1 MNMRQFLY
9 LDIDIINSIIAQNEK
24 GLVNSVTTEKEN
36 ETQGTFS
43 KSLSIGVNGEAGANI
58 LKLAKAEASLN
69 VGGEILGESEQRTT
83 AKEIIAKTLHDASFD
98 IAYDAISP
106 VVVEFGKDTA
116 DPGDYIELKRV
127 FDFVDLEYLEDLFS
141 KNGIIDWLK
150 KSEREKI
157 EQKAS
162 EFTNANMNREQRR
175 QGNGATKQKINE
187 LKKQS
192 DKQYDDVRDIISA
205 LGKIVPYNRM
215 LVAND
220 GYLIP
225 VEDKYFRINPT
236 SMGFMYGG
244 EIKVIG
250 MITNIIGADTNPM
263 DSDNVFATIQF
274 SVNEALRSLL
284 PTNKNNLYVVAPIAI
299 YYEN

>member
-1 MNMRQFLY
+1 
-9 LDIDIINSIIAQNEK
+9 
-24 GLVNSVTTEKEN
+24 
-36 ETQGTFS
+36 
-43 KSLSIGVNGEAGANI
+43 
-58 LKLAKAEASLN
+58 
-69 VGGEILGESEQRTT
+69 
-83 AKEIIAKTLHDASFD
+83 
-98 IAYDAISP
+98 
-106 VVVEFGKDTA
+106 
-116 DPGDYIELKRV
+116 
-127 FDFVDLEYLEDLFS
+127 
-141 KNGIIDWLK
+141 
-150 KSEREKI
+150 
-157 EQKAS
+157 
-162 EFTNANMNREQRR
+162 MNREQRR